1 MHAEQFMNELER
13 EVLAHPVLHDPC
25 VTRIAALEVFP
36 RDQARR
42 FALAYYPHILRTR
55 LYQSNALGL
64 AEDEGVQFA
73 LAGILHDEYG
83 NGDPARTHMAVYR
96 KFLRAVGAS
105 AEEIAAGGTVI
116 DELRLYIDAMMAYT
130 RGGDWLAAAAAVGIA
145 MEWPIPYLYGEFLK
159 GLRRIPEITE
169 DDLELFISHVGLD
182 VEHSAQMRD
191 ALLPFAATAEG
202 QARIRAG
209 VRYNMDARRVF
220 MRGLRREVFGHG

>member
-1 MHAEQFMNELER
+1 MSPDHFMTELER

-25 VTRIAALEVFP
+25 VTRIAGLDVFP
-36 RDQARR
+36 LEQAKR
-42 FALAYYPHILRTR
+42 FGLAYYPHILRTR
-55 LYQSNALGL
+55 LYQANALGL

-73 LAGILHDEYG
+73 LSGILHDEYG

-105 AEEIAAGGTVI
+105 EAEIAAGGVVI
-116 DELRLYIDAMMAYT
+116 EELRLYIDAMMAYT
-130 RGGDWLAAAAAVGIA
+130 RSGDWLAAAAAVGIA

-159 GLRRIPEITE
+159 GLRRIPGITE
-169 DDLELFISHVGLD
+169 DDLELFVSHVGLD
-182 VEHSAQMRD
+182 IEHSAQMKE
-191 ALLPFAATAEG
+191 ALLPFAATAAG

-209 VRYNMDARRVF
+209 VMYNMDARRVF